1 MEELAGGQFEDLL
14 AWERGVEV
22 PVELVEW
29 LQVSEQCKLG
39 PTIELPL
46 AVDGKFVLE
55 DEFEELKVVEPAG
68 LGFLDSDVE
77 GLGESG
83 ESELPKVGTEWITH

>member
-1 MEELAGGQFEDLL
+1 MA
-14 AWERGVEV
+14 A
-22 PVELVEW
+22 
-29 LQVSEQCKLG
+29 
-39 PTIELPL
+39 
-46 AVDGKFVLE
+46 DGKFVLE
-55 DEFEELKVVEPAG
+55 DEFEELKVAEPAG